1 MQTTRE
7 IMSQPA
13 ITVPPETPIQA
24 LARLMREEH
33 ISGVP
38 VVNEEGVLLGVV
50 TEMDLIS
57 RNAPLVEPNY
67 LALLSGLIPVNLQ
80 QYRHYRQQLRQV
92 LATTAEQLI
101 NSEVTV
107 VEPTTTLEQLLSLMA
122 QPEITLLPVVEDER
136 VIGVVTRTD
145 LVRLIEQLEMAPETP
160 ATK

>member
-1 MQTTRE
+1 MQTRE

-13 ITVPPETPIQA
+13 ITVTPETPIQS
-24 LARLMREEH
+24 LARLMREKH

-38 VVNEEGVLLGVV
+38 VVNQEGTLLGLV

-92 LATTAEQLI
+92 LATTAEQLM
-101 NSEVTV
+101 NTEVTV
-107 VEPTTTLEQLLSLMA
+107 VEPTTTLDHLLALMA
-122 QPEITLLPVVEDER
+122 RPEITLLPVVEDGH
-136 VIGVVTRTD
+136 VLGVVTRTD

-160 ATK
+160 PPA

>member
-1 MQTTRE
+1 MQTRE

-13 ITVPPETPIQA
+13 MTVPPETPIQS

-38 VVNEEGVLLGVV
+38 VVNPEGALLGLV

-92 LATTAEQLI
+92 LATTAEQLM
-101 NSEVTV
+101 STDVTV
-107 VEPTTTLEQLLSLMA
+107 VEPTSDLKELLTLMA
-122 QPEITLLPVVEDER
+122 RPEITLLPVVEDGR

-160 ATK
+160 A

>member
-92 LATTAEQLI
+92 LATTAEQLM